1 MSQRKHVAVEKAKK
15 GKKVP
20 PAAKTSTIGMT
31 PIWRF
36 DQLDLNGKFRFD
48 LHRGDF
54 DHVEVLSK
62 LVNYGNMKW
71 SEIDAQTHDRRN
83 RSKHHYLCEGELSA
97 DAVERIRAM
106 HMEEDTDTIF
116 SFSLMNKLRIIG
128 TRKNGEFHVIWYDP
142 EHEFCPSSK

>member
-62 LVNYGNMKW
+62 LVDYGNMKW
-71 SEIDAQTHDRRN
+71 SEIDAQTHDR
-83 RSKHHYLCEGELSA
+83 LCSSS
-97 DAVERIRAM
+97 
-106 HMEEDTDTIF
+106 TDF
-116 SFSLMNKLRIIG
+116 
-128 TRKNGEFHVIWYDP
+128 TRTGRKSRF
-142 EHEFCPSSK
+142 